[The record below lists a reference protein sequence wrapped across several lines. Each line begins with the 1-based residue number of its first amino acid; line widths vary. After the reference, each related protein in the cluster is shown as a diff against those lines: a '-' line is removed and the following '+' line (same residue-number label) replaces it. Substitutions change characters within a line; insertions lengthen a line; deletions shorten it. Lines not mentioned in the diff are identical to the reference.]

1 MSEDKLLAELQQRYP
16 DEISL
21 WQEEAKK
28 RHIGLEEYLYQT
40 NRLNPTE
47 LIEIKK
53 AVYNLPAKTFAPQE
67 IIDEA
72 VLHTVP
78 ETTAKNYQFIAF
90 DRKEQELYIG
100 VVDPEKPNVIEALN
114 FLRNSLGVEIKLFVL
129 SLADFYYVL
138 RQYHS
143 FSRELKNLLDQF
155 RTRTPRQEVEETVR
169 LSEEILPTEEAP
181 VIKLIE
187 LIVEQAVSDKAS
199 DIHLEPLTDRTR
211 IRFRIQGELRT
222 VAYLPKD
229 IHYQLINRIKILSN
243 LKIEETRN
251 PQDGRFRAWVSGREI
266 DFRVGILPIGS
277 KEKVALRI
285 LDPVVGLKKLSEIGL
300 TDYSLD
306 KVQTASRRPF
316 GLIFISGPTSS
327 GKTTTLY
334 AILQELN
341 REEVNIVSLEDP
353 VEYHIEG
360 INQSQIRPEIRYTF
374 ASGLREILRQDPD
387 IILVGEVR
395 DRETAELVVHAAL
408 TGRLVLSTI
417 HTRDALGAITR
428 LLDIGIARYLLPET
442 LLLLVAQRLAR
453 RLCDDCKIIKEANP
467 EMSAVIEESLKNLP
481 EAVVENYKLKKR
493 PYKIF
498 YPNGCQKCN
507 HKGFTGR
514 IAIFEV
520 VMLTEELKNLIYIG
534 ATESQLREV
543 LPNQQ
548 FVSLRQDGI
557 IKALQGLVNLEE
569 IIKIT

>member
-1 MSEDKLLAELQQRYP
+1 MNEDKLLAKLQEQYP
-16 DEISL
+16 DEISAWL
-21 WQEEAKK
+21 AEAKT
-28 RHIGLEEYLYQT
+28 RQIGIEEYLYQS
-40 NRLNPTE
+40 NRLTPAEIVE
-47 LIEIKK
+47 LKK
-53 AVYNLPAKTFAPQE
+53 AVFNLPAKTFAPQE

-78 ETTAKNYQFIAF
+78 ETTAKTYQFIAF
-90 DRKEQELYIG
+90 ERKEQELYIG
-100 VVDPEKPNVIEALN
+100 VVNPEQPNMLEALN
-114 FLRNSLGVEIKLFVL
+114 FLRNSLGLEIKLFVL
-129 SLADFYYVL
+129 SLADFYYAL

-155 RTRTPRQEVEETVR
+155 RTRRPKQEIEKTVR

-187 LIVEQAVSDKAS
+187 LIVEQAVADKAS
-199 DIHLEPLTDRTR
+199 DIHLEPLVDRTR
-211 IRFRIQGELRT
+211 LRFRIQGELRT
-222 VAYLPKD
+222 TAYLPQD
-229 IHYQLINRIKILSN
+229 IHYQLVNRIKILSN

-251 PQDGRFRAWVSGREI
+251 PQDGRFRAWVSGREV
-266 DFRVGILPIGS
+266 DFRVGILPVGN
-277 KEKVALRI
+277 KEKVAMRI

-300 TDYSLD
+300 ADYSLE
-306 KVQTASRRPF
+306 KVQAASRRPF

-360 INQSQIRPEIRYTF
+360 INQSQVRPEIRYTF

-417 HTRDALGAITR
+417 HTRDALGTITR
-428 LLDIGIARYLLPET
+428 LLDIGIVRYLLPET

-453 RLCDDCKIIKEANP
+453 RLCDDCKVTKEANA
-467 EMSAVIEESLKNLP
+467 ELTKVIEDSLENLP
-481 EAVVENYKLKKR
+481 EELVSRYSLKKK

-498 YPNGCQKCN
+498 YPQGCQKCN

-520 VMLTEELKNLIYIG
+520 VMLTEELKSRIYDG
-534 ATESQLREV
+534 VSEAELRQL
-543 LPNQQ
+543 LPQQQ

>member
-1 MSEDKLLAELQQRYP
+1 MSEDKLLTELQQRYP
-16 DEISL
+16 DEFSL

-229 IHYQLINRIKILSN
+229 IHYQLVNRIKILSN

-453 RLCDDCKIIKEANP
+453 RLCDDCKITKEANP
-467 EMSAVIEESLKNLP
+467 EMSAVIEESLKNLSK
-481 EAVVENYKLKKR
+481 AVVENYKLKQR

-520 VMLTEELKNLIYIG
+520 VMLTEELKNLIYTG